1 MSSARKYIATSL
13 IAASLYCAAC
23 TKGPQ
28 STVVVFVLDTVR
40 RDALGCYGN
49 PSDPTPQIDALAE
62 NGVRFDQA
70 LSSSG
75 WTLPAV
81 GSLLTGT
88 WPTIHGAVGQGVML
102 KPLRS
107 EIQTAAEVFQ
117 KARFRT
123 IGFTNAAFVSPM
135 VGVDRGFDVF
145 DHKYSYNHDARSA
158 QLVVDLAIREL
169 HANRGEPTFFFVHL
183 FDPHLTY
190 APPTGYDTKFTDG
203 RTGPAPPIT
212 MAMCKEMQTGESG
225 QEPPLAQDI
234 DYIRGVYQG
243 EVNFMD
249 AQVGRFVEELKSL
262 GLYDQATL
270 VVTSDHGEE
279 FWDHGGFE
287 HGHTLYDELIHV
299 PLIVKFPAGVEPGRH
314 AVSEPVRVLDV
325 MPTLFDILGIE
336 QPVTFEGKSM
346 MPLVRGESTEARPVF
361 AESTLYGAQK
371 IAWRT
376 ERYKYIHDAASGRE
390 GIGELYDWRDDPSET
405 RDLANEQPELAL
417 DMRAELFDFYADL
430 RARSR
435 GMSEP
440 ETVNLSPVRIQQ
452 LRSLGYVR

>member
-1 MSSARKYIATSL
+1 
-13 IAASLYCAAC
+13 
-23 TKGPQ
+23 
-28 STVVVFVLDTVR
+28 
-40 RDALGCYGN
+40 
-49 PSDPTPQIDALAE
+49 
-62 NGVRFDQA
+62 
-70 LSSSG
+70 
-75 WTLPAV
+75 
-81 GSLLTGT
+81 
-88 WPTIHGAVGQGVML
+88 
-102 KPLRS
+102 
-107 EIQTAAEVFQ
+107 
-117 KARFRT
+117 
-123 IGFTNAAFVSPM
+123 M

-183 FDPHLTY
+183 FDPHLSY

-225 QEPPLAQDI
+225 QEPPPAQDI

-325 MPTLFDILGIE
+325 MPTLEAPQGNCDDGQAEAFGQTL
-336 QPVTFEGKSM
+336 
-346 MPLVRGESTEARPVF
+346 PLRSSRRENNV
-361 AESTLYGAQK
+361 
-371 IAWRT
+371 
-376 ERYKYIHDAASGRE
+376 RE
-390 GIGELYDWRDDPSET
+390 GDRRRHCGSQRLSGQDLNPLEQAPSRDRTP
-405 RDLANEQPELAL
+405 R
-417 DMRAELFDFYADL
+417 R
-430 RARSR
+430 RSR
-435 GMSEP
+435 EIIRGAKNPRHKGKRPGKVERVCGGNNR
-440 ETVNLSPVRIQQ
+440 T
-452 LRSLGYVR
+452 G